1 MSENTAIRRART
13 GSTVDP
19 LFAALL
25 RQDLMAINTEAT
37 VQERLARSAG
47 QQPLYSTLADI
58 LSREIHEGKYLPAST
73 LPSEK
78 ELTERYGVSRQTVRF
93 ALRMLRDKGLISSH
107 PGIGTIVRETVEKQ
121 GRFNALNSTEDLLQF
136 VGDTEMHALSIR
148 EVVVDA
154 QLAEQIECKPGLL
167 LSEATFVRK
176 MPGSNLPMS
185 YVRIYVHPRYAA
197 AQVKPAVSNSP
208 VYQNIEKMFNLRV
221 REIRQDVTA
230 TVLDE
235 ELAEVLQAPVGE
247 AALQMTRFYYDGN
260 QSLVQVTVSYYP
272 RSRYTQSARFRVSD
286 DEV

>member
-1 MSENTAIRRART
+1 M
-13 GSTVDP
+13 
-19 LFAALL
+19 
-25 RQDLMAINTEAT
+25 NTEAA

-47 QQPLYSTLADI
+47 QQPLYSALADI
-58 LSREIHEGKYLPAST
+58 LSREIHDGKYLPAST

-107 PGIGTIVRETVEKQ
+107 PGIGTIVREPVQKQ
-121 GRFNALNSTEDLLQF
+121 GRFNAVNSTEDLLQF

-154 QLAEQIECKPGLL
+154 QLAGQIECKPGQLM
-167 LSEATFVRK
+167 SEATFLRK
-176 MPGSNLPMS
+176 TPGSDLPMS

-197 AQVKPAVSNSP
+197 AQVKPPVSNSP

-230 TVLDE
+230 TVLDAD
-235 ELAEVLQAPVGE
+235 LATVLQATPGE
-247 AALQMTRFYYDGN
+247 AALQMTRFFYDGN
-260 QSLVQVTVSYYP
+260 QSLVQVTVSFYP
-272 RSRYTQSARFRVSD
+272 RSRYTQSARFRVAD
-286 DEV
+286 DGM